1 MAASAPREERGVH
14 NPRVVD
20 LIRPG
25 EGGGVELLMLES
37 RPWGSDPLQLAQLE
51 EKLNAYLGYV
61 QTGALAREY
70 PQYAECAVRFRLEC
84 LEPPDGD
91 VARMLAAIRDFC
103 AGEGIGFDVGPLS
116 AGGGVV

>member
-1 MAASAPREERGVH
+1 LAASAPREERGVH

-61 QTGALAREY
+61 QTGALVRDY
-70 PQYAECAVRFRLEC
+70 PQIAPYEESMSCAVNVDYARMTTAVS
-84 LEPPDGD
+84 DGD
-91 VARMLAAIRDFC
+91 EVAFLPP
-103 AGEGIGFDVGPLS
+103 VS
-116 AGGGVV
+116 GG